1 MKYRIEFDSIGKI
14 KVPGDKYWGA
24 STERSNKYF
33 NIGDFKVRPLVIHSI
48 AIVKKAAALAG
59 IQKKIGPHSLRHSF
73 ATHLVE
79 NGADISSVQQMLGH
93 SSITT
98 TERYLHVSNKHLQQ
112 TINKFHP
119 RS

>member
-1 MKYRIEFDSIGKI
+1 MIFII
-14 KVPGDKYWGA
+14 
-24 STERSNKYF
+24 
-33 NIGDFKVRPLVIHSI
+33 VR
-48 AIVKKAAALAG
+48 KAAENAG
-59 IQKKIGPHSLRHSF
+59 VEKTISPHSLRHSF

-98 TERYLHVSNKHLQQ
+98 TERYLHISKKYLQQ
-112 TINKFHP
+112 TLKKFHP

>member
-1 MKYRIEFDSIGKI
+1 VNQYLSVRVEGK
-14 KVPGDKYWGA
+14 KG
-24 STERSNKYF
+24 
-33 NIGDFKVRPLVIHSI
+33 HSDVLFLNNRRTKLTRNMI
-48 AIVKKAAALAG
+48 FVIVKKAAALAG

-98 TERYLHVSNKHLQQ
+98 TERYLHMSNKHLQQ
-112 TINKFHP
+112 TINQFHP